1 MVGSVTTGN
10 RTGATALLPTFTP
23 NTAAVLATPKT
34 IRQTE
39 DGASYEVDGTW
50 QLPRNIPDTLVVECR
65 RWLAAHADASGIAQE
80 GRVKHW
86 LIRLL
91 GGLPGDYSVEA
102 VQMKMGA
109 FLFALSEYR
118 AYCFD
123 DATLKL
129 AMRRFKFWPSSAE
142 LIAFADEMDAW
153 TRQHAARCHKIVDA
167 GPQAAPAETNGAD
180 RSIRLNREKQDRE
193 RAELAAIVAA
203 KFGPLPDAATAPE
216 MLPGESRASF
226 IDRLREWRK
235 NPVQR
240 VPCEPDDAD
249 TASETAERRRVEA
262 DAPGGAA

>member
-1 MVGSVTTGN
+1 M
-10 RTGATALLPTFTP
+10 
-23 NTAAVLATPKT
+23 LATPKT
-34 IRQTE
+34 IRTTE
-39 DGASYEVDGTW
+39 DGASFEVDGTW
-50 QLPRNIPDTLVVECR
+50 ELPRNIPDTLVVECR
-65 RWLAAHADASGIAQE
+65 RWLAAHSDASGIAQE

-142 LIAFADEMDAW
+142 LIAFADEMDRW

-167 GPQAAPAETNGAD
+167 GPQSAPAETNSAE
-180 RSIRLNREKQDRE
+180 RSIRLNREKQNRE
-193 RAELAAIVAA
+193 RAELAAMLAK
-203 KFGPLPDAATAPE
+203 KFGAPPPVPQQRSDEDDDSYLARLKDWRERPMKRIPAEAGDNADAE
-216 MLPGESRASF
+216 
-226 IDRLREWRK
+226 
-235 NPVQR
+235 
-240 VPCEPDDAD
+240 
-249 TASETAERRRVEA
+249 SETAET
-262 DAPGGAA
+262 